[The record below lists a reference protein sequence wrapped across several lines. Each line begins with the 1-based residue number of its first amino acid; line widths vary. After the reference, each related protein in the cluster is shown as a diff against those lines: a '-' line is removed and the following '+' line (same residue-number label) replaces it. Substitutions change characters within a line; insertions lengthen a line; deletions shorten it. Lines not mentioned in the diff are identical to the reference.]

1 MVKRCLAGLA
11 LIAALSGSGASACTP
26 DELEAKMNA
35 VAAKVQDLAQKDPQK
50 INDWNQKFAA
60 QPGAAAPG
68 SIDDLCKL
76 YDQMLADLN

>member
-1 MVKRCLAGLA
+1 MKLRLAGLVLLA
-11 LIAALSGSGASACTP
+11 SLSGPAASACTP

-60 QPGAAAPG
+60 EQGAAAPS

-76 YDQMLADLN
+76 YDRMLADLG

>member
-1 MVKRCLAGLA
+1 MKHCLVGLV
-11 LIAALSGSGASACTP
+11 LLAALSGPSASACTP

-50 INDWNQKFAA
+50 ISEWNQKFAA
-60 QPGAAAPG
+60 QPGAAAP
-68 SIDDLCKL
+68 SSLDDLCKL

>member
-1 MVKRCLAGLA
+1 MHYRLAGIIVL
-11 LIAALSGSGASACTP
+11 AALSGPAASACTP
-26 DELEAKMNA
+26 DELEAKMAA
-35 VAAKVQDLAQKDPQK
+35 VAAKVQDLAQRDPQK

-68 SIDDLCKL
+68 SLDDLCKL